1 MRQAPVTDLWIGL
14 NDLAMEGMFV
24 WDEDGTPFRSGAGF
38 PGNSFNADCVLLH
51 DTMGLEAADCTKV
64 LSFVCEMMINI

>member
-1 MRQAPVTDLWIGL
+1 MKQAPVTDLWLGL
-14 NDLAMEGMFV
+14 NDLAMEGNFV
-24 WDEDGTPFRSGAGF
+24 WEEDGTPFGSGAGF

-51 DTMGLEAADCTKV
+51 DTRGLEAADCMKV